1 MGQLQLKFPGRG
13 NRELPIPLDPQVCEA
28 VVDLMAT
35 AMVKVR
41 RAGES
46 GGDDESRILKQDNQ
60 EPS

>member
-13 NRELPIPLDPQVCEA
+13 DRELPIPLDQQVCEA
-28 VVDLMAT
+28 VVDLMAA

-41 RAGES
+41 RAGER
-46 GGDDESRILKQDNQ
+46 GGDDEGRILRQGNQ